1 MVESMVMNRQ
11 GAFTQAERD
20 AVYRVIR
27 ERRDVRSGYLP
38 RPLENDVLIR
48 LLNAAHMAPSVG
60 LMQPW
65 RFIVVRDLAQRA
77 RVHEIF
83 QRAREAAAALYA
95 GDRRELYAR
104 LKLEA
109 LLEAPQHLCVVCDT
123 NSEQGHALG
132 RHSMPEMPA
141 YSVVCAI
148 QNLWLAARTE
158 GIGVGWV
165 SILDPAAMKDLLRIP
180 AEVDLVAY
188 LCIGYVEEF
197 APRPDL
203 ERVGWEERASLLS
216 VLREEFFDRSAQ
228 PGEKIP

>member
-123 NSEQGHALG
+123 NSEQGHTLG